1 LILAKSGCA
10 WAKLLFSVTVK
21 NHEGA
26 KSDLLIEF
34 FLMGVLIILVHV
46 RLLLEVASGQAFV
59 LLFFIYPIFHMLL
72 VAFKQLEIFLVF
84 VLRKSRSHGH

>member
-34 FLMGVLIILVHV
+34 FLMGVLI
-46 RLLLEVASGQAFV
+46 RASLCSFV
-59 LLFFIYPIFHMLL
+59 LYLPHLPYVACGVQTIRDFSCFCFEEIPITWSL
-72 VAFKQLEIFLVF
+72 K
-84 VLRKSRSHGH
+84 